1 MQSTITIVTF
11 FILFILPMAAVFL
24 AGRYI
29 WNKLTVS
36 VPVDF
41 DAKKMTVKFERHFS
55 PEMII
60 QLPYALRD
68 DLLAIFAFIKRIV
81 NKYLPKT
88 FDVQTCDTNTCD
100 AEFETK
106 AKVKSNIGSEQVK
119 ILAKEKTTTQT
130 TQQETDQELPKAT
143 KFASGDFG

>member
-1 MQSTITIVTF
+1 MQSTITLVTF
-11 FILFILPMAAVFL
+11 FILFILPIAAVFL

-55 PEMII
+55 PKMII

-88 FDVQTCDTNTCD
+88 FDGQTCDTNTCD

-106 AKVKSNIGSEQVK
+106 ANSNIGSEQVK
-119 ILAKEKTTTQT
+119 TLAKGKTTTQT

>member
-1 MQSTITIVTF
+1 MQSTITLVTF
-11 FILFILPMAAVFL
+11 FILFILPIAAIFL

-55 PEMII
+55 PKMII
-60 QLPYALRD
+60 QFPYAVRD

-81 NKYLPKT
+81 NKHLPKT

-106 AKVKSNIGSEQVK
+106 ANSNIGSEQVK
-119 ILAKEKTTTQT
+119 ILAKEKNIAQT